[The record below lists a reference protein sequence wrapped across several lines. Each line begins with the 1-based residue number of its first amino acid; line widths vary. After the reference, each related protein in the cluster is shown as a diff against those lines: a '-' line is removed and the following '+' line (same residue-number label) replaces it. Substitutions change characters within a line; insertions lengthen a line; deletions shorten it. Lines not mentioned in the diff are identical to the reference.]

1 MNEKQLI
8 RLREQLQ
15 EDLICWREGND
26 LPDHQ
31 DEVLCDIV
39 LNAFIDAAGVQT
51 SSRSGT
57 QALATGTGAPIIRE

>member
-8 RLREQLQ
+8 FLREQLQ
-15 EDLICWREGND
+15 ENLICWREGND

-39 LNAFIDAAGVQT
+39 LNAFIDAELIDQFD
-51 SSRSGT
+51 
-57 QALATGTGAPIIRE
+57 